1 MNLPKLILCL
11 LIVCGSVSA
20 LWADDELLPPDR
32 PIAEVVDNYINSK
45 LAENQIEPAAPATD
59 EVFLRRLTLDLA
71 GRIPTRPELDAYC
84 ESADPGKKT
93 QAIERLLNA
102 PDYSYQQRNRLDELL
117 LAEVKR
123 DNAWREY
130 LLKSVQSNKS
140 WDQMFREMMIGD
152 QDDPEIAPALEFLK
166 ARVGDVDRMTNDT
179 AKLFFGVSINCA
191 QCHDH
196 PLAIDWLQDHY
207 FGFASF
213 FNRTYKTKSNKLAE
227 KFDGSLKF
235 RTTEDEEKTATF
247 MFLTS
252 VSVEEPDVSLT
263 DEQKKERDKL
273 VKASTQDEKAPLPE
287 PEFSP
292 RTKFVEV
299 ALAEENRSFFSQ
311 AIVNRMWASLFG
323 TGIIDPPD
331 QNHSGNTPSHPQLL
345 KWLERDLE
353 THKYDLK
360 RLIGGIVASD
370 AYARSSVWNGNE
382 PPANMYFAVAQV
394 RPLTPRQYSLSLLVG
409 THNSEQLPASVEDP
423 KWADLRKNWENAA
436 EGFAGQLEQPKE
448 NFQVSVDEALLFS
461 NNERIERDYLRD
473 SGDKLVGQLKAIE
486 SPDAQIATAFQTALS
501 REPAADEVSA
511 FHQYLAERTDRP
523 LEGLKQ
529 LVWIL
534 ITSPEM
540 RFNY

>member
-32 PIAEVVDNYINSK
+32 PIAEVVDFYINSK
-45 LAENQIEPAAPATD
+45 LAENQIEPAAPATN

-71 GRIPTRPELDAYC
+71 GRIPTRSELDAYR
-84 ESADPGKKT
+84 ESADPAKKT

-102 PDYSYQQRNRLDELL
+102 PDFAYQQRNRLDELL
-117 LAEVKR
+117 LAEVKK

-130 LLKSVQSNKS
+130 LLKSVQANKP

-152 QDDPEIAPALEFLK
+152 QDDPEVAPALEFLK
-166 ARVGDVDRMTNDT
+166 ARVGEVDQMTNDT

-196 PLAIDWLQDHY
+196 PLAIDWQQDHY

-252 VSVEEPDVSLT
+252 VSVEEPDVALT
-263 DEQKKERDKL
+263 DEQKKQRDML

-292 RTKFVEV
+292 RTKFVEI
-299 ALAEENRSFFSQ
+299 ALAEENRKFFSQ

-353 THKYDLK
+353 THNYDLK

-370 AYARSSVWNGNE
+370 AYARSSVWNGNN
-382 PPANMYFAVAQV
+382 PPAKMYFAVAQV

-486 SPDAQIATAFQTALS
+486 SPDAQIATAFQTTLS

-511 FHQYLAERTDRP
+511 FRQYLSERTDRP